1 MIEEKE
7 ELDVQEPRRLIGL
20 DSYNDIWDLARY
32 TSELRDSKGNFFALL
47 TLMSM
52 ENWMQ

>member
-7 ELDVQEPRRLIGL
+7 ELDVQEPRRLLGP
-20 DSYNDIWDLARY
+20 DSYNDNWDLARY
-32 TSELRDSKGNFFALL
+32 ASELRDCKGNSLHLL

-52 ENWMQ
+52 EKVK